1 MKPSPAF
8 IITLCAVVVLGALT
22 LHTLQ
27 GDAAKH
33 DAAAKQA
40 AEGLGGY
47 LTAQEE
53 ADKRHEEYMR
63 GLGMSEERITQERVI
78 RSNERLA
85 KAMLEAKR

>member
-8 IITLCAVVVLGALT
+8 IITLCAVVVFGALT

-27 GDAAKH
+27 SDAAKH

>member
-1 MKPSPAF
+1 MKPSPVF
-8 IITLCAVVVLGALT
+8 LLSLGGLAVLAALT
-22 LHTLQ
+22 FHTLQ
-27 GDAAKH
+27 NDAAKH

-63 GLGMSEERITQERVI
+63 GLGMSEERITQERLI